1 MTSRIKSS
9 KVKEVSINDAGHV
22 LDEEEI
28 ETPKKGFDVTKYT
41 ITSSQRE
48 LTLEVGPDKDELVI
62 TVQDLSWSKRNQI
75 MSKCLAWDNA
85 GNTNF
90 DGDSYIRQCL
100 KEMIVEA
107 PWGKT
112 TEAFLIRINS
122 ELGTALESLVP
133 NAFESIDPKVVDDLK
148 KER

>member
-1 MTSRIKSS
+1 
-9 KVKEVSINDAGHV
+9 
-22 LDEEEI
+22 
-28 ETPKKGFDVTKYT
+28 
-41 ITSSQRE
+41 
-48 LTLEVGPDKDELVI
+48 
-62 TVQDLSWSKRNQI
+62 
-75 MSKCLAWDNA
+75 
-85 GNTNF
+85 
-90 DGDSYIRQCL
+90 
-100 KEMIVEA
+100 MIVEA

>member
-1 MTSRIKSS
+1 
-9 KVKEVSINDAGHV
+9 
-22 LDEEEI
+22 
-28 ETPKKGFDVTKYT
+28 
-41 ITSSQRE
+41 
-48 LTLEVGPDKDELVI
+48 
-62 TVQDLSWSKRNQI
+62 

-148 KER
+148 KERQPI